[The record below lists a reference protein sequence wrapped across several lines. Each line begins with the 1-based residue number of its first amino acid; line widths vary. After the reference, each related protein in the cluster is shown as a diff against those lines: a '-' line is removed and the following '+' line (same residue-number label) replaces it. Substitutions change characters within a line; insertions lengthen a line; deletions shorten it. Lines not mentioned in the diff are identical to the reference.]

1 MAINIDNLYRF
12 VQFIANK
19 EQSGFIKPSEFN
31 LATESAQMQL
41 FMERYSNPAEYQ
53 PGSGKA
59 RTGYNQT
66 QKINDDLRIFIKRTT
81 LSVDA
86 SGLMQYPLDYMHF
99 SSATHSFIV
108 QQKPSRV
115 INEDCEDC
123 EKNTRTK
130 TPGKIRTY
138 TRAVRPVDDMEL
150 AKIIGSWIVKPSKHH
165 PVLAF
170 YEEGV
175 QYHPQ
180 DIGSVDF
187 VYLRKPKEAM
197 WGYSLDASGRPV
209 YSIGA
214 SVDLEWPEQVFN
226 EIAIRVLAFVGINL
240 REPDLA
246 QYSEGKRQT
255 GI

>member
-41 FMERYSNPAEYQ
+41 FMERYSNPAQYQ
-53 PGSGKA
+53 SGTGKA

-81 LSVDA
+81 LGVDP
-86 SGLMQYPLDYMHF
+86 SGLMMYPSDYLHF
-99 SSATHSFIV
+99 SSATHSFIT
-108 QQKPSRV
+108 QQKPSKV
-115 INEDCEDC
+115 ENENCEDC
-123 EKNTRTK
+123 EKNTKTK
-130 TPGKIRTY
+130 TPGKIKAF
-138 TRAVRPVDDMEL
+138 TRSIRPVDDMEL
-150 AKIIGSWIVKPSKHH
+150 ANLLGSYIVFPSKHH
-165 PVLAF
+165 PVLTF
-170 YEEGV
+170 YQEGV
-175 QYHPQ
+175 QYHPR

-187 VYLRKPKEAM
+187 VYLRKPVSPDWKFTT
-197 WGYSLDASGRPV
+197 DPDGRPI
-209 YSIGA
+209 YDSLNSI
-214 SVDLEWPEQVFN
+214 DLEWPVQVFN
-226 EIAIRVLAFVGINL
+226 EIAVRVLAFVGINL

>member
-1 MAINIDNLYRF
+1 MAININNLYRF

-31 LATESAQMQL
+31 LAVESAQMQL
-41 FMERYSNPAEYQ
+41 FMERYSNPAEYR
-53 PGSGKA
+53 GNGKA

-66 QKINDDLRIFIKRTT
+66 QKINDDLRIFIKRRTI
-81 LSVDA
+81 SVD
-86 SGLMQYPLDYMHF
+86 SGGLMQYPDDYLHF
-99 SSATHSFIV
+99 SSATHSFI
-108 QQKPSRV
+108 QQAKPSKV
-115 INEDCEDC
+115 ENENCEDC
-123 EKNTRTK
+123 EKNTKTK

-150 AKIIGSWIVKPSKHH
+150 TELIGSWIVFPSKHH
-165 PVLAF
+165 PVLTF
-170 YEEGV
+170 YDEGV
-175 QYHPQ
+175 QYHPK

-187 VYLRKPKEAM
+187 VYLRKPKKAL
-197 WGYSLDASGRPV
+197 WNFTPDGNGRPV
-209 YSIGA
+209 YNSGTSI
-214 SVDLEWPEQVFN
+214 DLEWPIQVFN

-246 QYSEGKRQT
+246 QYSEGKRNT